1 MWHLVV
7 WALTATCA
15 AGWSLLCWALHLVI
29 TGPDWQAL
37 GDGAWM
43 AWLTQ
48 WRIPAGLADW
58 LPLGAIG
65 ELQAWLTMLGPWVES
80 LLSQAPGLLGWLVP
94 LVWVG
99 WALGLLVLVMLGVA
113 GSVLV
118 LAIRGAVKRTGS
130 GAGPAAPASPA

>member
-1 MWHLVV
+1 MIEDVCDTLYEAINWGLGEIS
-7 WALTATCA
+7 WFRRAEGAKAEEMRATATRQTA
-15 AGWSLLCWALHLVI
+15 
-29 TGPDWQAL
+29 
-37 GDGAWM
+37 
-43 AWLTQ
+43 
-48 WRIPAGLADW
+48 
-58 LPLGAIG
+58 